1 MSERVKVNNQQ
12 RRNLIILSIIL
23 VVAMLGY
30 GMVIPIFPFYI
41 ESMGASGD
49 DLGLLIAVGAFT
61 ELVFGP
67 IWGSVSDRRGR
78 KPVLMVGMFGVALS
92 LVLMGLA
99 ASFYA
104 LLAARAFSGVL
115 SAALSST
122 ALAYIS
128 DSSSE
133 KDRGAGIGILGGAAE
148 LGIIIGPAL
157 GGLLGSASLSMPFMI
172 SAVFSFVTVFLIWFF
187 LPESLPLEERRHGK
201 IAPGQGLKTF
211 RSTLTRA
218 IGPLLFLLLF
228 LSLGLANFEAVF
240 GLYALKK
247 FDYGPE
253 QVGLILTVI
262 GIVTVIGKLLLTGPA
277 TRRWGDEAVAKASA
291 LAGAVGYGVLLTA
304 NTFPTILLATGFF
317 ILTKTMLRPAMF
329 ALISKKT
336 GMGQG
341 RSMGLSNSFTSMGRI
356 GGALW
361 AGWIFD
367 INVNYPYLSGAGLM
381 LVGFFISLAIMG
393 KRRKSQELPDL

>member
-67 IWGSVSDRRGR
+67 IWGSVSDRKGR
-78 KPVLMVGMFGVALS
+78 KPVLMVGMIGVALS

-99 ASFYA
+99 DRFYA

-148 LGIIIGPAL
+148 LGIIVGPAL

-172 SAVFSFVTVFLIWFF
+172 AAVFSFVTVLLIWLF
-187 LPESLPLEERRHGK
+187 LP
-201 IAPGQGLKTF
+201 A
-211 RSTLTRA
+211 
-218 IGPLLFLLLF
+218 
-228 LSLGLANFEAVF
+228 
-240 GLYALKK
+240 
-247 FDYGPE
+247 
-253 QVGLILTVI
+253 
-262 GIVTVIGKLLLTGPA
+262 
-277 TRRWGDEAVAKASA
+277 
-291 LAGAVGYGVLLTA
+291 
-304 NTFPTILLATGFF
+304 
-317 ILTKTMLRPAMF
+317 
-329 ALISKKT
+329 
-336 GMGQG
+336 
-341 RSMGLSNSFTSMGRI
+341 
-356 GGALW
+356 
-361 AGWIFD
+361 
-367 INVNYPYLSGAGLM
+367 
-381 LVGFFISLAIMG
+381 
-393 KRRKSQELPDL
+393 